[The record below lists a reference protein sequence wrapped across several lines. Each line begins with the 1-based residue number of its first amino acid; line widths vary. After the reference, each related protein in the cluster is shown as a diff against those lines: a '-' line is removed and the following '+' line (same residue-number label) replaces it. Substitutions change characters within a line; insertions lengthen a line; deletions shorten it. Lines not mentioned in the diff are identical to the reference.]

1 VGGRLAVCNSCARCV
16 AHSLAARRALYLCGC
31 CGKRLF
37 GAAMS
42 VQCSHS
48 ARLRR
53 SISLPL
59 LAAVWLTMSA
69 VVHARSPS
77 HADPALPAPQHEA
90 FAPAPLPRPLLG
102 LERIRANKGGG
113 AAPGV
118 CRTATG
124 TPCRPGGRSLSKER
138 GRPLSPF
145 VGERRLG
152 PSPGAGG
159 AAAASASRD
168 WNTRG
173 AHVSPSP
180 GRAMHHTARKNELSG
195 SSASAIAGS
204 AARRVRPVR
213 TATAMSANTKEYQ
226 VLGESVLWESPFGAM
241 TIYERTVRFPDDDA
255 GGSAGGGG
263 GDDVPSLAKVDGLS
277 ESKTVRWHIVGCPLG
292 NFSSVVIF
300 PYDSRTGTCSLISEY
315 CPGVDGVKSGIPGGL
330 YEERKHSDLLNAAQD
345 ELNEEAGLIGGT
357 WFALAPEGIP
367 QDKYS
372 RNRLH
377 PYLVIDSSIDPNPRG
392 QDDTEQITVEH
403 GVSLAE
409 AKRRLLAGD
418 MPAPAAMVT
427 LMAIDKLRELGYVR

>member
-1 VGGRLAVCNSCARCV
+1 VGGLAVNKSRTRHAARGTQPGSVARC
-16 AHSLAARRALYLCGC
+16 AFAAAAGKGSLGAARACNVLTP
-31 CGKRLF
+31 
-37 GAAMS
+37 
-42 VQCSHS
+42 
-48 ARLRR
+48 RLRR

-59 LAAVWLTMSA
+59 LAAAWLAMSA
-69 VVHARSPS
+69 VGHARSPS

-118 CRTATG
+118 CRTAFG
-124 TPCRPGGRSLSKER
+124 APCRPGGRSLSKER

-168 WNTRG
+168 WTRG

-180 GRAMHHTARKNELSG
+180 GRTMHHTARKHELSG
-195 SSASAIAGS
+195 SSASTISGS

-241 TIYERTVRFPDDDA
+241 TIYERIVRFPDDDA

-263 GDDVPSLAKVDGLS
+263 GDDVPSLAKVDGLL
-277 ESKTVRWHIVGCPLG
+277 EGKTVRWHIVGCPLG

-315 CPGVDGVKSGIPGGL
+315 CPGVDGVKSGIPGGM

-345 ELNEEAGLIGGT
+345 ELNEEAGLTGGT

-392 QDDTEQITVEH
+392 QDDTEQIAVEH

>member
-1 VGGRLAVCNSCARCV
+1 MRAPAR
-16 AHSLAARRALYLCGC
+16 G
-31 CGKRLF
+31 
-37 GAAMS
+37 
-42 VQCSHS
+42 
-48 ARLRR
+48 RR
-53 SISLPL
+53 SALTPRCSRRSPSLLPL
-59 LAAVWLTMSA
+59 LVAAWLAMPA
-69 VVHARSPS
+69 VGHARSPS
-77 HADPALPAPQHEA
+77 HDPALPAPQHNPAEA
-90 FAPAPLPRPLLG
+90 GFAPATLPRPLLG
-102 LERIRANKGGG
+102 LERIRGNKGGG

-118 CRTATG
+118 CRTANG
-124 TPCRPGGRSLSKER
+124 APCRAGGRSLSKER

-145 VGERRLG
+145 MGGERRLG

-168 WNTRG
+168 WKGRG
-173 AHVSPSP
+173 SHVSPSP
-180 GRAMHHTARKNELSG
+180 GRAVHHAARSRDLPSG
-195 SSASAIAGS
+195 GASAMGGAAGPRS
-204 AARRVRPVR
+204 VRAVR
-213 TATAMSANTKEYQ
+213 SGQPATAMSATAHGYQ

-255 GGSAGGGG
+255 GSSGGGG
-263 GDDVPSLAKVDGLS
+263 DGDDVPSLAKVDASAEG
-277 ESKTVRWHIVGCPLG
+277 KTVRWHIVGCPLG
-292 NFSSVVIF
+292 NFSSVVVF

-345 ELNEEAGLIGGT
+345 ELNEEAGLTGGT

-392 QDDTEQITVEH
+392 QDDTEQIEVEH

-418 MPAPAAMVT
+418 MPAPSAMVT
-427 LMAIDKLRELGYVR
+427 LMAIDKLRELGYVS